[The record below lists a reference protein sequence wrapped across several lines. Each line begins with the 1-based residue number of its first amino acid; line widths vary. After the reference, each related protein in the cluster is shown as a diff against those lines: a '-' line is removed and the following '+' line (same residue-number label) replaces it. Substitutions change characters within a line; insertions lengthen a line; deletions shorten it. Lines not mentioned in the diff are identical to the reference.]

1 MWKTIC
7 KVMICVLLLGYV
19 SVAFALARI
28 ENDGR
33 TCTGFDLRIEG
44 NSIPDS
50 VIRQGVAS
58 QLSRYPHKLKG
69 EKIADINLQKLE
81 DYLGKFSN
89 FETVECSINPDSRL
103 RITVTPIKAEVRV
116 FENDGNSFYINRY
129 GKRIN
134 ADAEFFID
142 VPVLISSKKNDQ
154 YIRSALSVIRQ
165 TSTDAELEP
174 LIAAYKLDGPNDIL
188 LIPRLHGHVINFG
201 DSTRIAEKKAALLTA
216 YREILPAKGWNTYD
230 TISVKFKNQIVA
242 SRRNKALATHG
253 VVEDE
258 GEDLEEATLPDLTE
272 INTQTNT
279 ADIHTH
285 TNE

>member
-1 MWKTIC
+1 
-7 KVMICVLLLGYV
+7 MICVLLLGYV
-19 SVAFALARI
+19 SVAYALARM

-33 TCTGFDLRIEG
+33 TCAGFDLRIEG

-50 VIRQGVAS
+50 VIRQGLAS
-58 QLSRYPHKLKG
+58 QLGKYPHKIKG
-69 EKIADINLQKLE
+69 EKIADINLQQLE
-81 DYLGKFSN
+81 DYLSKFSN

-116 FENDGNSFYINRY
+116 FENDGTSFYINRY
-129 GKRIN
+129 GKRIK

-154 YIRSALSVIRQ
+154 YLRSALSVIRQ
-165 TSTDAELEP
+165 TSADTELEP

-216 YREILPAKGWNTYD
+216 YREILPVKGWNTYD
-230 TISVKFKNQIVA
+230 TISVKFRNQIVA
-242 SRRNKALATHG
+242 SRRNKALAKHG
-253 VVEDE
+253 VVEEE

-272 INTQTNT
+272 INTQTIT
-279 ADIHTH
+279 AENHTQ

>member
-1 MWKTIC
+1 
-7 KVMICVLLLGYV
+7 MICVMLLGYV

-28 ENDGR
+28 ENESR
-33 TCTGFDLRIEG
+33 TCAGFDLRIEG

-50 VIRQGVAS
+50 VIRQGLAS
-58 QLSRYPHKLKG
+58 QLSKYPHKIKG
-69 EKIADINLQKLE
+69 EKIADINLQQIE
-81 DYLGKFSN
+81 DYLSKFSN

-116 FENDGNSFYINRY
+116 FENDGTSFYINRY
-129 GKRIN
+129 GKRIK

-142 VPVLISSKKNDQ
+142 VPVLITTKKNDQ

-165 TSTDAELEP
+165 TYTDTELAP

-201 DSTRIAEKKAALLTA
+201 DSTRTAEKKAALLTA

-230 TISVKFKNQIVA
+230 TISVKFRNQIVA

-253 VVEDE
+253 VEEDE

-272 INTQTNT
+272 INTQTIT
-279 ADIHTH
+279 AENHTQ